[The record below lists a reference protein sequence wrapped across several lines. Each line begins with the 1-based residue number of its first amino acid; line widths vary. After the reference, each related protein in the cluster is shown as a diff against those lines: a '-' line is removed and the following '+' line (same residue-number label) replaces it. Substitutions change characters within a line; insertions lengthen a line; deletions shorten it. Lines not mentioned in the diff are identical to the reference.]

1 MSPESGSSV
10 VSVPTS
16 PGGVMFSSM
25 EELESEMLVGA
36 EVSGGGSI
44 SVNSM
49 LKPVR
54 GLLPIK
60 SDGTSSKA
68 GSRKV
73 ISMLDMSSAGVWE
86 VALPVRERPKLEELS
101 LDIFKLKP
109 EGMLVAV

>member
-60 SDGTSSKA
+60 SD
-68 GSRKV
+68 
-73 ISMLDMSSAGVWE
+73 MS
-86 VALPVRERPKLEELS
+86 LKNPVPVCNLYTRPYH
-101 LDIFKLKP
+101 
-109 EGMLVAV
+109 